1 MRLCQKGE
9 RDGFR
14 IPVDI
19 EGEKKKKKKL
29 LKELKYGA
37 NKMQ

>member
-19 EGEKKKKKKL
+19 EGEKKKKKL